1 MRLRTTL
8 LGLLTVFPF
17 AQTIVIFYFISS
29 VWPEAVSG
37 TSLRSIMV
45 LCLTLMII
53 ILLLS
58 IVASIVA
65 CKLIISPVSK
75 MMDAI
80 KQVKSGDYKARLYY
94 SKENE
99 IGELASAFNGL
110 METIEHGKE
119 HLTKTI
125 DEFTEREA
133 HYQFSLSVSQE
144 LIFKVDIATDEFTTS
159 SERWKEFFG
168 KSAPKKYTEAFM
180 MVSEMVHPEE
190 LVEFNLAFAP
200 ERLRSASAGDQFK
213 VTCEARVLNKEGKYI
228 WTQNTIQTAG
238 GDHNRSII
246 GKIADI
252 DGIKKKEFDI
262 ISESQKDGLTGLL
275 RKNVTEKLIVDYLEG
290 DGKDSEHGMLII
302 DIDDFKLINDK
313 AGHLYGDAV
322 LTELSKRIQNLFR
335 NTDIVGRIGGDE
347 FLILLKNIKYNNL
360 IIEKADAVIDIFDAI
375 SSTMQSVN
383 RISGSMGIVRY
394 PADGTTYRELFQ
406 KADKAL
412 YGVKDKGKN
421 AYSFY
426 DDNFERKRFL
436 TNVKKEDYF
445 QPRKQDDPLLIKT
458 AKHSKET
465 ITRDIFQI
473 LYESRDIKKS
483 INLIMEIIGR
493 FYDVSRVYIFELFG
507 EQLHYT
513 YEWCNEGITPDIDSF
528 TVTNMEDLLNYK
540 HNFNEEGIFY
550 CEDTTKLPDTVYKGE
565 ETNRVHSLLECAILN
580 KGEFAGFIGFEECNN
595 KRFWVKDEIEMLVIV
610 ARILAIVLV
619 QDRK

>member
-1 MRLRTTL
+1 MKLRTAFF
-8 LGLLTVFPF
+8 GLLIFFPF
-17 AQTIVIFYFISS
+17 AQSMVILFFISS
-29 VWPEAVSG
+29 VLPEAASSA
-37 TSLRSIMV
+37 SLYGKM
-45 LCLTLMII
+45 MIF
-53 ILLLS
+53 LVFMSTMLLS
-58 IVASIVA
+58 SIIVSIALYKQIV
-65 CKLIISPVSK
+65 SPAVQL
-75 MMDAI
+75 MEV
-80 KQVKSGDYKARLYY
+80 VKRAKDGDYKARLYY
-94 SKENE
+94 AKNNE
-99 IGELASAFNGL
+99 IGGLASNL
-110 METIEHGKE
+110 NSLIETLEHDKE
-119 HLTKTI
+119 NLAKVL
-125 DEFTEREA
+125 DEFNEKEA
-133 HYQFSLSVSQE
+133 HYQFSLSVSQD
-144 LIFKVDIATDEFTTS
+144 LIFKVDIATDDFTTS
-159 SERWKEFFG
+159 NDRWNEFFG

-180 MVSEMVHPEE
+180 MVSELMHPEE
-190 LVEFNLAFAP
+190 LVEFNLSFAP
-200 ERLRSASAGDQFK
+200 ERLRSASAGGDYK
-213 VTCEARVLNKEGKYI
+213 ATCETRVLNKEGKYI
-228 WTQNTIQTAG
+228 WMQNSIQNT
-238 GDHNRSII
+238 GDERNRSII

-252 DGIKKKEFDI
+252 DGIKRKELDI

-275 RKNVTEKLIVDYLEG
+275 RKNVTEKLIVDYLSG
-290 DGKDSEHGMLII
+290 DGKDSEHGLFII
-302 DIDDFKLINDK
+302 DIDDFKLINDQ

-360 IIEKADAVIDIFDAI
+360 IIEKADALIDIFDAI

-383 RISGSMGIVRY
+383 KISGSMGIVRY

-421 AYSFY
+421 AYNFY
-426 DDNFERKRFL
+426 DDNFERERFL

-493 FYDVSRVYIFELFG
+493 FYDVSRVYIFELF
-507 EQLHYT
+507 EDQFHYT
-513 YEWCNEGITPDIDSF
+513 YEWCNEGIISDIDSF
-528 TVTNMEDLLNYK
+528 KVTKMEELSTYK

-550 CEDTTKLPDTVYKGE
+550 CEDTANLPDTVYKGQ
-565 ETNRVHSLLECAILN
+565 ETNRVHSLIECAILN
-580 KGEFAGFIGFEECNN
+580 NGEFAGFIGFEECSN
-595 KRFWVKDEIEMLVIV
+595 KRFWVKDEIDMLVIV